1 MVTADRPSGPD
12 LAAQVPGTFDAPS
25 VVGMEKVGGKHLMEL
40 NMGPQHPSTH
50 GVLRLH
56 LYLDGEIVER
66 VEPIIG
72 YLHRGSEKIAE
83 GMQWVKF
90 IPLTDR
96 MDYIS
101 AMHNNHGYVLAV
113 EKLLGGPDEQI
124 VSERAEHIRVLAL
137 EMSRLC
143 NHLFW
148 MGTFMLDMGAI
159 TPLFYALRER
169 EGLLGFMEELC
180 GARLTFNYMRFGGV
194 KYDLP
199 EDPTYLDRIEAYIQ
213 KMPAQVQ
220 EYERLLKRND
230 IVVARL
236 NGTGPL
242 TQEQALD
249 FGVTGPMLRA
259 TGIAHDLRKV
269 APYSIYDGLDFDVP
283 TTTQSDCYGRLMLRW
298 QEMIQ
303 SCRILQQVIDRLRNK
318 DLDGLH
324 LNPDYAGGKIL
335 RVKAKGEAYAR
346 IEHPKGEYGCHVIG
360 DGKMQPVRAKVRAP
374 SFANLQT
381 LNTMAHGQKIA
392 DLIATLGSIDIVL
405 GDVDR

>member
-1 MVTADRPSGPD
+1 MSRVDFVHPTMPD
-12 LAAQVPGTFDAPS
+12 GSAPAS
-25 VVGMEKVGGKHLMEL
+25 QLMTL

-50 GVLRLH
+50 GVLRLK
-56 LYLDGEIVER
+56 LLLDGEIVVD

-83 GMQWVKF
+83 GMHWIKF

-113 EKLLGGPDEQI
+113 EKLLGGPEEQI
-124 VSERAEHIRVLAL
+124 VSERAEYIRVFAAEL
-137 EMSRLC
+137 SRLC

-148 MGTFMLDMGAI
+148 MGTFMLDLGAI

-169 EGLLGFMEELC
+169 EDILGFLEELS
-180 GARLTFNYMRFGGV
+180 GARLTFNYFRFGGV

-199 EDPTYLDRIEAYIQ
+199 QDATYLPRVSAFVAAMPGKV
-213 KMPAQVQ
+213 KM
-220 EYERLLKRND
+220 YESLLKKND
-230 IVVARL
+230 IILSRL
-236 NGTGPL
+236 TGTGPL
-242 TQEQALD
+242 SRQQAFD
-249 FGVTGPMLRA
+249 WGITGPMLRA
-259 TGIAHDLRKV
+259 TGVAHDLRKV
-269 APYSIYDGLDFDVP
+269 APYSIYDKLNFDVP
-283 TTTQSDCYGRLMLRW
+283 TTHQSDCYGRLQLRW
-298 QEMIQ
+298 AEMIQ
-303 SCRILQQVIDRLRNK
+303 SCRILEQVIAKLGGG

-360 DGKMQPVRAKVRAP
+360 DGKQNPVRVHVKAP
-374 SFANLQT
+374 SFANLQV
-381 LNTMAHGQKIA
+381 LPIMARGQKIA
-392 DLIATLGSIDIVL
+392 DLVATLGSIDIVL

>member
-1 MVTADRPSGPD
+1 MANIDFANPRMPD
-12 LAAQVPGTFDAPS
+12 GSAPAS
-25 VVGMEKVGGKHLMEL
+25 QLMTL

-50 GVLRLH
+50 GVLRLK
-56 LYLDGEIVER
+56 LLLDGEIVVD

-83 GMQWVKF
+83 GMHWIKF

-124 VSERAEHIRVLAL
+124 VSEKAEHIRVFAAEL
-137 EMSRLC
+137 SRLC

-148 MGTFMLDMGAI
+148 MGTFMLDLGAI

-169 EGLLGFMEELC
+169 EEILGFLEELS
-180 GARLTFNYMRFGGV
+180 GARLTFNYFRFGGV

-199 EDPTYLDRIEAYIQ
+199 QDPTYLPRVRAFVDA
-213 KMPAQVQ
+213 MPGKVA
-220 EYERLLKRND
+220 EYERLLKKND
-230 IVVARL
+230 IVVGRL
-236 NGTGPL
+236 RGTGPL
-242 TQEQALD
+242 TRDQALD
-249 FGVTGPMLRA
+249 LGITGPMLRA
-259 TGIAHDLRKV
+259 TGLAHDLRKS
-269 APYSIYDGLDFDVP
+269 APYSIYKSLNFDVP
-283 TTTQSDCYGRLMLRW
+283 TTTQSDCYGRLMVRW
-298 QEMIQ
+298 AEMLE
-303 SCRILQQVIDRLRNK
+303 SVKLLQQVIDRMQNR
-318 DLDGLH
+318 DLAGLH

-335 RVKAKGEAYAR
+335 RIKAKGEAYAR

-360 DGKMQPVRAKVRAP
+360 DGKQNPTRVHVRAP
-374 SFANLQT
+374 SFANLQAIPV
-381 LNTMAHGQKIA
+381 MARGQKIA
-392 DLIATLGSIDIVL
+392 DLIASLGSIDIVL

>member
-1 MVTADRPSGPD
+1 MSLAHVNFAHPLMPD
-12 LAAQVPGTFDAPS
+12 GSEPPVP
-25 VVGMEKVGGKHLMEL
+25 LMTL

-50 GVLRLH
+50 GVLRLK
-56 LYLDGEIVER
+56 LLLDGEIVVD
-66 VEPIIG
+66 VEPVLG

-83 GMQWVKF
+83 GMHWVKF

-101 AMHNNHGYVLAV
+101 AMANNHGYVLAV
-113 EKLLGGPDEQI
+113 EKLLGGPDQQV
-124 VSERAEHIRVLAL
+124 VSERAEYLRVYAS

-148 MGTFMLDMGAI
+148 MGTFMLDLGAI

-169 EGLLGFMEELC
+169 EEVLGFMEELC

-194 KYDLP
+194 KFDLP
-199 EDPTYLDRIEAYIQ
+199 PDPTYLDRVEAFLDR
-213 KMPAQVQ
+213 MPAQVDQ
-220 EYERLLKRND
+220 YQALLRRND
-230 IVVARL
+230 IILGRL
-236 NGTGPL
+236 TGTGPL
-242 TQEQALD
+242 SREQALEW
-249 FGVTGPMLRA
+249 GITGPMLRA
-259 TGIAHDLRKV
+259 TGVAHDLRKA
-269 APYSIYDGLDFDVP
+269 APYSVYRSLNFDVP
-283 TTTQSDCYGRLMLRW
+283 TTTQSDCYGRLVLRW
-298 QEMIQ
+298 AEMKETVK
-303 SCRILQQVIDRLRNK
+303 ILKQVIAKLRDGN
-318 DLDGLH
+318 LDGLH

-360 DGKMQPVRAKVRAP
+360 DGKQNPVRVHVRAP
-374 SFANLQT
+374 SFANLQV
-381 LNTMAHGQKIA
+381 LPLMARGQKIA

>member
-1 MVTADRPSGPD
+1 MVD
-12 LAAQVPGTFDAPS
+12 AQSLGIPPTFDQQPDIRPI
-25 VVGMEKVGGKHLMEL
+25 EGGHLMEL

-50 GVLRLH
+50 GVLRLK
-56 LYLDGEIVER
+56 LKLDGEIVHD

-113 EKLLGGPDEQI
+113 EELLGGPDEQV
-124 VSERAEHIRVLAL
+124 VSERAEYLRVYAA

-148 MGTFMLDMGAI
+148 MGTFFLDLGAI
-159 TPLFYALRER
+159 TPIFYALRER
-169 EGLLGFMEELC
+169 EQLLGFLEELC
-180 GARLTFNYMRFGGV
+180 GARLTFNYFRFGGV
-194 KYDLP
+194 KFDLP
-199 EDPTYLDRIEAYIQ
+199 RDPTYLDRVEAFIDD
-213 KMPAQVQ
+213 MPDQVRK
-220 EYERLLKRND
+220 YERLLKRND
-230 IVVARL
+230 IIVGRL

-242 TQEQALD
+242 SREDALD
-249 FGVTGPMLRA
+249 MGVTGPMLRA

-269 APYSIYDGLDFDVP
+269 APYSIYDRLNFDVP
-283 TTTQSDCYGRLMLRW
+283 TTTQSDCYGRLQVRW
-298 QEMIQ
+298 AEMIQ
-303 SCRILQQVIDRLRNK
+303 SVRILKQVIPKLRDG
-318 DLDGLH
+318 DLDGTH
-324 LNPDYAGGKIL
+324 LNPNWAGGKML

-360 DGKMQPVRAKVRAP
+360 DGKMQPSRIHVRAP
-374 SFANLQT
+374 SFANLQA
-381 LNTMAHGQKIA
+381 LPVMARGQKIA
-392 DLIATLGSIDIVL
+392 DLIASLGSTDIVL

>member
-1 MVTADRPSGPD
+1 MAHVDFNNPRLPD
-12 LAAQVPGTFDAPS
+12 GRAPNS
-25 VVGMEKVGGKHLMEL
+25 QLMTL

-50 GVLRLH
+50 GVLRLK
-56 LYLDGEIVER
+56 LLLDGEIVVD
-66 VEPIIG
+66 VEPVLG

-83 GMQWVKF
+83 GMHWIKF

-113 EKLLGGPDEQI
+113 EKLLGGPDQQI
-124 VSERAEHIRVLAL
+124 VSEKAEYIRIFAAEL
-137 EMSRLC
+137 SRLC

-148 MGTFMLDMGAI
+148 MGTFMLDVGAI

-169 EGLLGFMEELC
+169 EEILGFLEELC
-180 GARLTFNYMRFGGV
+180 GARLTFNYFRFGGV

-199 EDPTYLDRIEAYIQ
+199 NDPTYLERVSKFLAT
-213 KMPAQVQ
+213 MPGHVDQ
-220 EYERLLKRND
+220 YRTLLAKND
-230 IVVARL
+230 IIVSRL
-236 NGTGPL
+236 TGTGPL
-242 TQEQALD
+242 SRQQALD
-249 FGVTGPMLRA
+249 WGITGPMLRA
-259 TGIAHDLRKV
+259 TGVAHDLRKS
-269 APYSIYDGLDFDVP
+269 APYSVYRSLNFDVP

-298 QEMIQ
+298 AEMKE
-303 SCRILQQVIDRLRNK
+303 SVKILQQVITKLEGGS
-318 DLDGLH
+318 LEGVH

-335 RVKAKGEAYAR
+335 RIKAKGEAYAR

-360 DGKMQPVRAKVRAP
+360 DGKQNPVRVHVRAP
-374 SFANLQT
+374 SFANLQV
-381 LNTMAHGQKIA
+381 LPLMARGQKIA